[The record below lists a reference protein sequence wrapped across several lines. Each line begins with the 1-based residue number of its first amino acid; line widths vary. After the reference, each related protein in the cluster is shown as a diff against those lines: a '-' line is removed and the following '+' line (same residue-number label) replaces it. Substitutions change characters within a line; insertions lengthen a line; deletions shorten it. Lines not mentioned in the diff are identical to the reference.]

1 MTARLVLGAADQED
15 LEVIS
20 AQVQDA
26 IVVVGHMAYE
36 CERRR
41 FALLLNRYIWE
52 RAGEKRRGLRVQAG
66 LHFDGVLNVQTRNLK
81 RQPRDA
87 LLNLLS
93 VSFERASEDSGDP
106 RGAVTLTFAG
116 DAAIRLEVECLDA
129 HLRDI
134 GAPWKARS
142 RPAHTVEET

>member
-20 AQVQDA
+20 AQTQDA
-26 IVVVGHMAYE
+26 IVAVGHMAYE
-36 CERRR
+36 RRR
-41 FALLLNRYIWE
+41 NRFTLLLNRYMWE
-52 RAGEKRRGLRVQAG
+52 REAGEGRGLRVQAG
-66 LHFDGVLNVQTRNLK
+66 LHFDGVLQVQSRNLR

-93 VSFERASEDSGDP
+93 VSFEPASREDGDP
-106 RGAVTLTFAG
+106 RGTVILTFSG
-116 DAAIRLEVECLDA
+116 DAAVRLDVECVDA

-134 GAPWKARS
+134 GTPWKAHA
-142 RPAHTVEET
+142 RPAHQAQET

>member
-26 IVVVGHMAYE
+26 IVAVGHMTYE
-36 CERRR
+36 RERNR
-41 FALLLNRYIWE
+41 FTLLLNRYVWE
-52 RAGEKRRGLRVQAG
+52 QAAEKRHGLRVQAG
-66 LHFDGVLNVQTRNLK
+66 LHFDGVLNVQSRNLR

-93 VSFERASEDSGDP
+93 LSFEPGSGEDGDP
-106 RGAVTLTFAG
+106 RGAVILTFSG
-116 DAAIRLEVECLDA
+116 DAAVRLEVECLDA

-134 GAPWKARS
+134 GTPWKARA
-142 RPAHTVEET
+142 RPSHTVEET